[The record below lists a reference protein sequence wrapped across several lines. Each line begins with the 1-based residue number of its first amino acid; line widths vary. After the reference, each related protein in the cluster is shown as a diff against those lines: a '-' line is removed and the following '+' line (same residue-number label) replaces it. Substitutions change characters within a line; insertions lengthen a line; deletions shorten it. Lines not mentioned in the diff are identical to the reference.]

1 MAMLTVMGLFNYDDT
16 IFNSLYLPTGVD
28 RQTVI
33 DTIVME
39 TAELDCLYP
48 SPAFMKQAITIWG
61 NTMKPTFD
69 RIWTA
74 INLEYNPIENYDRQE
89 TESSTANREH
99 GGKDISQGN
108 TIDSGSLTNKIAGF
122 DSATLVDHDE
132 SISSASGTDRTELTH
147 GETIED
153 ITSRT
158 SRVHGNIGVTTS
170 QQMLESELDLAPR
183 LNFYRFI
190 AEEFKKRFCI
200 LVY

>member
-1 MAMLTVMGLFNYDDT
+1 MAMLTVMGLYDYDNT

-33 DTIVME
+33 DTIVLE
-39 TAELDCLYP
+39 TSELECLYP
-48 SPAFMKQAITIWG
+48 SPAFMKQAVTMWG

-99 GGKDISQGN
+99 GGKDISQGS
-108 TIDSGSLTNKIAGF
+108 TIDSGSLTNKVAGF
-122 DSATLVDHDE
+122 DSSTLVDHDE
-132 SISSASGTDRTELTH
+132 SVSSATGTDRTELTH

-158 SRVHGNIGVTTS
+158 SRIHGNIGVTTS
-170 QQMLESELDLAPR
+170 QQMLESELDIAPR